1 MTSTFAVTVR
11 LSGLAP
17 VGLGTDFNGFA
28 GLPSPRFGP
37 DACVGGSSAVAASP
51 VAYPFVAAATGPYH
65 VFAIA
70 KTWQALLP
78 VVLLFQAR
86 ITLRQVLNYFHEWFV
101 AGRAYR

>member
-1 MTSTFAVTVR
+1 MA
-11 LSGLAP
+11 GDMLANMLRQQARP
-17 VGLGTDFNGFA
+17 KI
-28 GLPSPRFGP
+28 
-37 DACVGGSSAVAASP
+37 
-51 VAYPFVAAATGPYH
+51 VAAATGLYH